1 MKTDFEIKQQVR
13 EFYDQ
18 VGWQEVGD
26 GVYQNARYE
35 DLRAVSREYIHRCHL
50 RVAQHLK
57 STGCYL
63 LDAGSGPIQY
73 PEYLEYSKG
82 YDYRVCADISIQA
95 LLEARRRI
103 GDHGL
108 FVVSDV
114 AALPFA
120 TNIFDGVVS
129 LHTIHHLRIEE
140 HTKAYGEL
148 YRVVKEG
155 GKVVVVNGW
164 HKPLLG
170 EILKKLRKFTL
181 RIQGLIQHRLLG
193 RQSQLAQINPV
204 GSMQPEDEVKSTFVQ
219 KNRPKWL
226 IKEIGSQMPVEILVW
241 RSISVKDMRTFIHP
255 GWGGRGILRTLFWL
269 EDRFPHWFG
278 ENGQYPLVVISKSSV
293 LEHP

>member
-1 MKTDFEIKQQVR
+1 MKTDFEIQQQVR

-18 VGWQEVGD
+18 VGWQEVSD
-26 GVYQNARYE
+26 GFYQNARYE

-57 STGCYL
+57 SAGCYL

-140 HTKAYGEL
+140 QPRAYGEL

-155 GKVVVVNGW
+155 CKVVVVNGW
-164 HKPLLG
+164 QKPRLG

-181 RIQGLIQHRLLG
+181 RIQGFIQHRLLR
-193 RQSQLAQINPV
+193 RQSQPAQINPV

-219 KNRPKWL
+219 KNRPEWL
-226 IKEIGSQMPVEILVW
+226 IKEIGSQIPVEILVW

-278 ENGQYPLVVISKSSV
+278 ENGQYPLVVIRKSTV
-293 LEHP
+293 LEQS